1 MLFEADLLS
10 SVIMQELMR
19 KGLPRSIQVLFALS
33 ALLLLLPLL
42 VAAALAVKLTS
53 RGTFLF
59 RQRRMGRDGK
69 EFTLYKLRT
78 MFSAND
84 GPLVTSSSDS
94 RVTPVGRF
102 LRKTKIDEM
111 PQFWNVVIGD
121 MDLIGPRP
129 EVPGLVDF
137 SDPMWNRIL
146 SVRPGLSDPITLSLR
161 NEEALLGKYE
171 HHYPSFYKDILQPM
185 KMRGYIRCL
194 EQRSWRNDLRIIL
207 LTARFVLIPG
217 AVPVPSN
224 EDLQLAFP
232 D

>member
-1 MLFEADLLS
+1 
-10 SVIMQELMR
+10 MR
-19 KGLPRSIQVLFALS
+19 EFIRRGLPRSIQVLFALS

-42 VAAALAVKLTS
+42 IAAAICVKLTS

-59 RQRRMGRDGK
+59 RQRRMGRNGRV
-69 EFTLYKLRT
+69 FTLYKLRT
-78 MFSAND
+78 MYSAND
-84 GPLVTSSSDS
+84 GPLVTAASDC
-94 RVTPVGRF
+94 RVTTVGRF

-129 EVPGLVDF
+129 EVPELVDF
-137 SDPMWNRIL
+137 NDPMWSRIL

-171 HHYPSFYKDILQPM
+171 NHPSFYKEVLQPLKM
-185 KMRGYIRCL
+185 KGYIRCL
-194 EQRSWRNDLRIIL
+194 EQRSWRNDLKLIVQ
-207 LTARFVLIPG
+207 TARFILVPG
-217 AVPVPSN
+217 AVVSMPGN

>member
-1 MLFEADLLS
+1 
-10 SVIMQELMR
+10 MQELMR

-42 VAAALAVKLTS
+42 ALAALAVKLTS
-53 RGTFLF
+53 RGSFLF
-59 RQRRMGRDGK
+59 CQRRMGRHGR

-78 MFSAND
+78 MYSAND
-84 GPLVTSSSDS
+84 GPLVTASSDC
-94 RVTPVGRF
+94 RVTTVGRF

-121 MDLIGPRP
+121 MDLVGPRP

-137 SDPMWNRIL
+137 NDPLWNRIL
-146 SVRPGLSDPITLSLR
+146 GVRPGLSDPITLSLR

-171 HHYPSFYKDILQPM
+171 SYPSFYKDVLQPFKM
-185 KMRGYIRCL
+185 KGYIRCL
-194 EQRSWRNDLRIIL
+194 EQRSWRNDVRIIVQ
-207 LTARFVLIPG
+207 TAQFILIPG
-217 AVPVPSN
+217 AELPMRGN

>member
-1 MLFEADLLS
+1 MR
-10 SVIMQELMR
+10 ELIR

-42 VAAALAVKLTS
+42 IAAGLAVKLTS

-59 RQRRMGRDGK
+59 RQRRMGRHGK

-78 MFSAND
+78 MYTGND
-84 GPLVTSSSDS
+84 GPLVTASSDC
-94 RVTPVGRF
+94 RVTAVGRF

-129 EVPGLVDF
+129 EVPALVDF
-137 SDPMWNRIL
+137 SDPVWGQIL

-171 HHYPSFYKDILQPM
+171 NHPSFYKDVLQPLKM
-185 KMRGYIRCL
+185 KGYVRCL
-194 EQRSWRNDLRIIL
+194 EQRSWRSDLKMIVQ
-207 LTARFVLIPG
+207 TARFILIPG

>member
-1 MLFEADLLS
+1 
-10 SVIMQELMR
+10 MQQFTN
-19 KGLPRSIQVLFALS
+19 KGLPRTLQVLFAIT

-42 VAAALAVKLTS
+42 IVAGLAVKLTS

-59 RQRRMGRDGK
+59 RQRRMGRYGR

-78 MFSAND
+78 MQTSVG
-84 GPLVTSSSDS
+84 GPLVTASSDG

-129 EVPGLVDF
+129 EVPALVDF
-137 SDPMWNRIL
+137 SDPRWKTIL
-146 SVRPGLSDPITLSLR
+146 GVRPGLSDPVTLNLR
-161 NEEALLGKYE
+161 NEEALLGTVE
-171 HHYPSFYKDILQPM
+171 NHSAFYRDVLQPF
-185 KMRGYIRCL
+185 KMNGYIRCL
-194 EQRSWRNDLRIIL
+194 EQRSWQNDLKLIL
-207 LTARFVLIPG
+207 QTAKFVLQ
-217 AVPVPSN
+217 PSAAPAQN
-224 EDLQLAFP
+224 HEELQLALP